1 MGVTLD
7 IRQNNYQNIYNLFF
21 SHTSL
26 SKPQIVQLLNLSQ
39 PTVINNINQLEKE
52 GKIKEC
58 GFVESN
64 GGRPATLYTLEENSS
79 FAVSVE
85 IKQKQVRC
93 AVINLLGGIVFQ
105 ENYSLVFVNNQQYI
119 EYLCRIID
127 SFIKNHKL
135 NNEKIL
141 GIGISVQGIAHKSG
155 KFMLYSKAAYSEF
168 LATDYIQPYFV
179 PEVKLFHDVKSA
191 ALAEL
196 WNVKKIDNAIYIS
209 ISEHLGGAIF
219 INNEI
224 DLGKNGYS
232 GALEHLI
239 MDKNGSQCY
248 CGKKGCLETYCSL
261 TSLLGKNEP
270 LEQFF
275 KELRTNKQEHF
286 KRWTEFL
293 RNLAQGLN
301 MVYLLLERDFILG
314 GDIAEFLNED
324 DIAFLK
330 YEIRQNATFSI
341 EDIGISIGKQRN
353 STLIGAGLPFIREYL
368 KKNCGFYL

>member
-1 MGVTLD
+1 MGVNIDLK
-7 IRQNNYQNIYNLFF
+7 QSNYQNIYNLFF
-21 SHTSL
+21 FHSSL

-64 GGRPATLYTLEENSS
+64 GGRPATLYTLEENIC
-79 FAVSVE
+79 FAIAVE
-85 IKQKQVRC
+85 IRQKQVRC
-93 AVINLLGGIVFQ
+93 AVINLLGKIVFQ

-135 NNEKIL
+135 NNDKIL

-168 LATDYIQPYFV
+168 LAAYYIQPYFT
-179 PEVKLFHDVKSA
+179 PEIRLFHDVKSA

-232 GALEHLI
+232 GALEHLT
-239 MDKNGSQCY
+239 MDKNGTECY
-248 CGKKGCLETYCSL
+248 CGKRGCLETYCSL
-261 TSLLGKNEP
+261 TRLLHKNEP
-270 LEQFF
+270 LPQFF
-275 KELRTNKQEHF
+275 AELRNNKQSHID
-286 KRWTEFL
+286 RWVEFL
-293 RNLAQGLN
+293 QNLAQGLS

-324 DIAFLK
+324 DIEYLK
-330 YEIRQNATFSI
+330 YEMKKNATFPM
-341 EDIGISIGKQRN
+341 EDIIISIGKQRN

-368 KKNCGFYL
+368 KANCGILL